1 MPAMNRRTL
10 AAVSVAVLAS
20 IGALGIRAA
29 TEARDYPLRPVPFT
43 AVTVNDAFWAR
54 RIETNRTVTIPFIFK
69 QMEATGR
76 IDNFAIAGKLKAGQF
91 TGQRYND
98 TDVYKAIE
106 AASYSLAIRPDP
118 DLDRYL
124 DGIIRFIAA
133 AQEKDGYLFTLRTID
148 PLHPVPGIGDTR
160 WSNLP
165 VSHELY
171 NAGHLYEAAVA
182 HYQATGKRTLL
193 DVALKNADLLVSV
206 FGPDKRRGF
215 PGHQEIEMGLV
226 KLYRVTGKTAYLD
239 LAEYFLDQRG
249 KDVKLTIYPPG
260 SRFAIYNDPVQ
271 IQTHRPVLEQDEAVG
286 HAVRATYMFSGMADV
301 GAVGGVDAYVS
312 AIDRLWNNV
321 VGRKLYL
328 TGGVG
333 ARTDREA
340 FGADYE
346 LPNRTAYAESC
357 ASIGNAFWN
366 HRMFLLHGDSK
377 YVDVLERIV
386 YNAILAGVSLEGNA
400 FFYANPLESDGKRK
414 FNKGSAGRAPWFDV
428 ACCPGNLARFIP
440 SFPGYLYAVK
450 DDALF
455 VNLFVGST
463 ANLEVGGQRVTVTQ
477 QTHYPWDGGV
487 KLIIEPEKEREFAVY
502 IRIPG
507 WARNVPVAG
516 DLYRYLEPRLDPIS
530 LRVNGSPAVLDFDKG
545 FAKIRRTWKSGDVID
560 LSLPMVVKRVV
571 ANDQVV
577 EDAGK
582 VALER
587 GPVVYCVEW
596 PDNGGR
602 ALNLVLPDSAKLTAE
617 IRPGLLKGVVTI
629 RGTAEVV
636 EPGPVAKAAVA
647 GGRAVKGVKPAA
659 PGTKAAAPAS
669 RTAGVPPAT
678 KEFIAIPYYGW
689 ANRGDGEMTVWLR
702 RLR

>member
-1 MPAMNRRTL
+1 MLAMNRQAFALVTL
-10 AAVSVAVLAS
+10 VALTSIEAA
-20 IGALGIRAA
+20 GIRGAA
-29 TEARDYPLRPVPFT
+29 QAPDYPLRPVPFT
-43 AVTVNDAFWAR
+43 AVTVSDAFWTR
-54 RIETNRTVTIPFIFK
+54 RIEMNRTVTIPFIFK

-76 IDNFAIAGKLKAGQF
+76 VDNFAIAGKLK
-91 TGQRYND
+91 TGRFVGERYND

-106 AASYSLAIRPDP
+106 AASYSLSIRPDP

-124 DGIIRFIAA
+124 DGLIKFIAA
-133 AQEKDGYLFTLRTID
+133 AQEKDGYLFTPRTID
-148 PLHPVPGIGDTR
+148 PQRPIPGIGETR

-182 HYQATGKRTLL
+182 HFQATGKRTLL
-193 DVALKNADLLVSV
+193 DVAIRNADLVVSV
-206 FGPDKRRGF
+206 FGPDRRRGF

-226 KLYRVTGKTAYLD
+226 KLYRVTGNTAYLD
-239 LAEYFLDQRG
+239 TARYFLDQRG
-249 KDVKLTIYPPG
+249 RDVKLTIYPPA

-271 IQTHRPVLEQDEAVG
+271 IQAHKPVLEQDEAVG
-286 HAVRATYMFSGMADV
+286 HAVRATYMYSGMADV
-301 GAVGGVDAYVS
+301 AAMAGLDTYVA
-312 AIDRLWNNV
+312 AIDRLWGNV
-321 VGRKLYL
+321 TGRKLYL

-340 FGADYE
+340 FGPNYE

-377 YVDVLERIV
+377 YIDVLERIV
-386 YNAILAGVSLEGNA
+386 YNAILAGVSLDGNA
-400 FFYANPLESDGKRK
+400 FFYANPLESDGRTK

-440 SFPGYLYAVK
+440 SFPGYFYAVK
-450 DDALF
+450 DDTLF

-463 ANLEVGGQRVTVTQ
+463 ANVEVGGERVRVTQ
-477 QTHYPWDGGV
+477 QTHYPWDGAV
-487 KLIIEPEKEREFAVY
+487 KLVVEPEKEREFAIHV
-502 IRIPG
+502 RIPG
-507 WARNVPVAG
+507 WARNIPVAG
-516 DLYRYLEPRLDPIS
+516 DLYRYLEPRLDPIGLS
-530 LRVNGSPAVLDFDKG
+530 VNGTPVQLDFDKG
-545 FAKIRRTWKSGDVID
+545 FARIRRSWKSGDIIE
-560 LSLPMVVKRVV
+560 LSLPMVVRRVV
-571 ANDQVV
+571 ANDAVA

-587 GPVVYCVEW
+587 GPIVFCVEGA
-596 PDNGGR
+596 DNGGR

-629 RGTAEVV
+629 RGTAEIV
-636 EPGPVAKAAVA
+636 EPPVVTKPGAA
-647 GGRAVKGVKPAA
+647 GGRAAKGGKPAA
-659 PGTKAAAPAS
+659 PPAKAPAAAA
-669 RTAGVPPAT
+669 AKPPVT
-678 KEFIAIPYYGW
+678 KEFVAIPYYGW

-702 RLR
+702 RR